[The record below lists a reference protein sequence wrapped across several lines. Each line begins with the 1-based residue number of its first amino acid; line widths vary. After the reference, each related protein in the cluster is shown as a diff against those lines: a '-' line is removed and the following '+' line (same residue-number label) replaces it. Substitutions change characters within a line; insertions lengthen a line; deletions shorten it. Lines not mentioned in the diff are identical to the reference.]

1 MLPVLHFIL
10 HSNIEVLLKLC
21 FKLVDYRRRHLVFIE
36 PEMAKKKWSQWKA
49 LQQCSYGIGSFW
61 ETHYSLGY
69 VNTSN
74 NEGHTEVWFC
84 LQYIGEQSTGTCA
97 LYICNLAP
105 LHTSCITFK
114 VIYINYKDREYRT
127 YFLTVLL
134 WIQIYWIWIRIQ
146 DFGPIWIRVRIQG
159 YSINFE
165 IKK

>member
-21 FKLVDYRRRHLVFIE
+21 FKLVERLPPPSFHWTGDGQ
-36 PEMAKKKWSQWKA
+36 KKWGQWKA
-49 LQQCSYGIGSFW
+49 LQHCSYGIGSFW
-61 ETHYSLGY
+61 ETHYSLSY
-69 VNTSN
+69 VCTSN
-74 NEGHTEVWFC
+74 NVGHTEVWFC
-84 LQYIGEQSTGTCA
+84 LQYIGEQSTGTFA

-134 WIQIYWIWIRIQ
+134 WIQIYWICIRIQ
-146 DFGPIWIRVRIQG
+146 EFGPISIRVIV
-159 YSINFE
+159 SIL
-165 IKK
+165 K